1 MMLNDCIMERI
12 GCLMKTDSQFSVGL
26 TPGKISPSM
35 QKEKKME
42 AGLIGE
48 IVTFVDN
55 RKKASKAIYN
65 FFFIYLIFS
74 CIS

>member
-1 MMLNDCIMERI
+1 MLNDCIMKGI
-12 GCLMKTDSQFSVGL
+12 SCLMKTDSQFSAGL
-26 TPGKISPSM
+26 TPGKISPSR

-48 IVTFVDN
+48 IVRFVDN
-55 RKKASKAIYN
+55 RKKFFKAIYN